1 MASSAETIARAMSF
15 HMEEVVERYA
25 KDQDLP
31 LEIART
37 HERELKRYL
46 ALSALEPEGYGMR
59 GPIDELWH
67 TFIMFTEKYATF
79 CNQVA
84 GRFLHHTPNTS
95 DRNTKPPATSSA
107 AISAAGSVREGYVR
121 FLEAY
126 QKAFGEVPPPHL
138 WPRPMKHEDPHTAFD
153 GCGCTTCSCVG
164 GGCNCTIAIAE
175 PARIELPEPEFPA
188 VQLPFVPEIPEE
200 IPEGEEAHETE
211 LAAVD

>member
-1 MASSAETIARAMSF
+1 MVSKAETVARAMLF
-15 HMEEVVERYA
+15 PMGEVVERYA

-31 LEIART
+31 LEIARE

-46 ALSALEPEGYGMR
+46 ALSALEPAGYGMR

-67 TFIMFTEKYATF
+67 TFIIFTEKYSTF
-79 CNQVA
+79 CNLVA

-95 DRNTKPPATSSA
+95 DRNAEAAPAGPA
-107 AISAAGSVREGYVR
+107 AEAGPSIREGYVR

-126 QKAFGEVPPPHL
+126 QAAFGEVPPSHL

-175 PARIELPEPEFPA
+175 PARIELPEPELPA
-188 VQLPFVPEIPEE
+188 VELPFEPER
-200 IPEGEEAHETE
+200 
-211 LAAVD
+211 VR

>member
-1 MASSAETIARAMSF
+1 MARANSF
-15 HMEEVVERYA
+15 AMEEVVERYA

-31 LEIART
+31 LETARE

-46 ALSALEPEGYGMR
+46 GLSALSPTSYGMR

-67 TFIMFTEKYATF
+67 TFIIFTEQYAKF
-79 CNQVA
+79 CDLVA
-84 GRFLHHTPNTS
+84 GRFLHHTPNPS
-95 DRNTKPPATSSA
+95 ERDTKANPAISSA
-107 AISAAGSVREGYVR
+107 AVPAGSVREDYVR

-126 QKAFGEVPPPHL
+126 QTAFGEVPPPHL
-138 WPRPMKHEDPHTAFD
+138 WPRPMKHEDPHAAFD

-164 GGCNCTIAIAE
+164 GGCNCTISIAE

-188 VQLPFVPEIPEE
+188 VQLPFIPERPQ
-200 IPEGEEAHETE
+200 IEEAHESE